1 MTKHEWMTERSCP
14 DCGSQLVIK
23 TYIPA
28 GKVYVCKGCGWKKR
42 EYEYDEEV
50 KE

>member
-1 MTKHEWMTERSCP
+1 MTELKPCP
-14 DCGSQLVIK
+14 SCGSPLIIK

-28 GKVYVCKGCGWKKR
+28 GKVYVCERCGWKKR
-42 EYEYDEEV
+42 KYEHDEEV